1 MLSHLFQFY
10 QKRGR
15 GMLDFNISFLVM
27 AINFFVLLL
36 VMNSILFKPLLRIF
50 KERERTV
57 KGDLNA
63 AKEMNNRREESIA
76 GLNRELAET
85 RSKAKETFET
95 LRAEGLQRQKE
106 VLTSAE
112 AEASAILDK
121 ARSDIRA
128 EVERARQ
135 TLRTEIDKF
144 SDEIVRKLV
153 KV

>member
-1 MLSHLFQFY
+1 
-10 QKRGR
+10 
-15 GMLDFNISFLVM
+15 MLDFNISFLVM

-50 KERERTV
+50 KERESTV

>member
-1 MLSHLFQFY
+1 M
-10 QKRGR
+10 
-15 GMLDFNISFLVM
+15 
-27 AINFFVLLL
+27 
-36 VMNSILFKPLLRIF
+36 
-50 KERERTV
+50 
-57 KGDLNA
+57 
-63 AKEMNNRREESIA
+63 
-76 GLNRELAET
+76 
-85 RSKAKETFET
+85 
-95 LRAEGLQRQKE
+95 
-106 VLTSAE
+106 SAE

>member
-1 MLSHLFQFY
+1 MLEINF
-10 QKRGR
+10 
-15 GMLDFNISFLVM
+15 SFWVM
-27 AINFFVLLL
+27 AINFFALLII
-36 VMNSILFKPLLRIF
+36 MNFIFFKPLLKIF
-50 KERERTV
+50 EERENTV
-57 KGDLNA
+57 KGSLNA
-63 AKEMNNRREESIA
+63 AKEMNTRREETIA

-112 AEASAILDK
+112 AEASAMLDK
-121 ARSDIRA
+121 ARSDILT
-128 EVERARQ
+128 EVERARK

>member
-1 MLSHLFQFY
+1 
-10 QKRGR
+10 
-15 GMLDFNISFLVM
+15 MLDFNISFLVM

-36 VMNSILFKPLLRIF
+36 VMNSILFKPLLKIF
-50 KERERTV
+50 KERESTV

-76 GLNRELAET
+76 RLNRELAET

-95 LRAEGLQRQKE
+95 LRNEGLQRQKE

>member
-1 MLSHLFQFY
+1 
-10 QKRGR
+10 
-15 GMLDFNISFLVM
+15 MLDFNISFLVM
-27 AINFFVLLL
+27 AINFFVLLIL
-36 VMNSILFKPLLRIF
+36 MNSILFKPLLGIL
-50 KERERTV
+50 KERETKV
-57 KGDLNA
+57 KGDLDA

-76 GLNRELAET
+76 GLNRELSET
-85 RSKAKETFET
+85 RSKARETFEA

-128 EVERARQ
+128 EVEKARTALRA
-135 TLRTEIDKF
+135 EIDKF

>member
-1 MLSHLFQFY
+1 MLEINF
-10 QKRGR
+10 
-15 GMLDFNISFLVM
+15 SFWVM
-27 AINFFVLLL
+27 AINFFALLII
-36 VMNSILFKPLLRIF
+36 MNFILFKPLLKVF
-50 KERERTV
+50 EERENAV
-57 KGDLNA
+57 KGSLNA
-63 AKEMNNRREESIA
+63 AKEMNTRREETIA

-106 VLTSAE
+106 VLMSAE
-112 AEASAILDK
+112 AEASAMLDK
-121 ARSDIRA
+121 ARSDILA
-128 EVERARQ
+128 EVERARK

>member
-1 MLSHLFQFY
+1 
-10 QKRGR
+10 
-15 GMLDFNISFLVM
+15 MLDINFSFWVM
-27 AINFFVLLL
+27 AINFFALLII
-36 VMNSILFKPLLRIF
+36 MNFIFFKPILKIF
-50 KERERTV
+50 KERENTV
-57 KGDLNA
+57 TGSLNA
-63 AKEMNNRREESIA
+63 AKEMNKKTEETIA

-106 VLTSAE
+106 VLMSAE
-112 AEASAILDK
+112 AEASAMLDK
-121 ARSDIRA
+121 ARSDILA
-128 EVERARQ
+128 EVERARK

>member
-1 MLSHLFQFY
+1 
-10 QKRGR
+10 
-15 GMLDFNISFLVM
+15 MLDFNISFLVM

-36 VMNSILFKPLLRIF
+36 VMNSILFKPLLKIF
-50 KERERTV
+50 KERESTV

-76 GLNRELAET
+76 RLNRELAET

-95 LRAEGLQRQKE
+95 LRNEGLQRQKE

-112 AEASAILDK
+112 AEASAVLDK

>member
-1 MLSHLFQFY
+1 
-10 QKRGR
+10 
-15 GMLDFNISFLVM
+15 MLDIQKIWFIVLAV
-27 AINFFVLLL
+27 NFFGLLIIL
-36 VMNSILFKPLLRIF
+36 NYILFKPLLKIF
-50 KERERTV
+50 KEREDIVR
-57 KGDLNA
+57 GSLDA
-63 AKEMNNRREESIA
+63 AKDMNTKREETIA

-95 LRAEGLQRQKE
+95 LRSEGLQRQKE
-106 VLTSAE
+106 VLTRAE
-112 AEASAILDK
+112 AEASAMLDK

-135 TLRTEIDKF
+135 TLRSEIDKF